1 MNLPANIPL
10 TMSSREIAELCNTRH
25 NQVVE
30 TITRLFEKGVLRE
43 SRKTTRTVK
52 PEGGG
57 RPMAVYDLT
66 KRDSLVV
73 VSAYDDEIRAKVID
87 RWMYLETAASG
98 PTPEFSVPQTFAE
111 ALRLAAEQTEKV
123 ERQAL
128 VIAEL
133 QEDAEA
139 LDQIANAHGSLTR
152 TDAAKH
158 LGVAPQLLCKWL
170 NTHGWTYRRA
180 GAKDDTAYQSKINA
194 GYLEHKVKT
203 GIKPDGTE
211 WIGTQV
217 RVTPK
222 GLTVLAKAFPR
233 AARAA

>member
-1 MNLPANIPL
+1 MNLPTNIPL
-10 TMSSREIAELCNTRH
+10 TMSSREIAELCDKQHKHVMRDAKSMLD
-25 NQVVE
+25 QLGE
-30 TITRLFEKGVLRE
+30 DEKGYAQIWTNPQNGQ
-43 SRKTTRTVK
+43 SY
-52 PEGGG
+52 PEYLL
-57 RPMAVYDLT
+57 PKDLT
-66 KRDSLVV
+66 LTLVAGYNVKLRKR
-73 VSAYDDEIRAKVID
+73 IID
-87 RWMYLETAASG
+87 RWIELETGTAQ
-98 PTPEFSVPQTFAE
+98 FQIPQTYAD

>member
-10 TMSSREIAELCNTRH
+10 TMSSREIAELCDKQHRH
-25 NQVVE
+25 VVRDIKVMLGQLE
-30 TITRLFEKGVLRE
+30 EDEKGYAQTWTHPQNGQTY
-43 SRKTTRTVK
+43 K
-52 PEGGG
+52 
-57 RPMAVYDLT
+57 VYELPKDLT
-66 KRDSLVV
+66 LTLVAGYNVQLRKR
-73 VSAYDDEIRAKVID
+73 IID
-87 RWMYLETAASG
+87 RWIELETG
-98 PTPEFSVPQTFAE
+98 TQFQIPQTYAD

-158 LGVAPQLLCKWL
+158 LGIAPQLLCKWL